1 MTIQSNKN
9 ETQSETKPKSKAKSK
24 PKEKEKTMTTEEL
37 DKLLIENM
45 NQDPNEYQNVLSSI
59 KFKLFLRNSC
69 IDCKTVFKY
78 KFLQE

>member
-1 MTIQSNKN
+1 MKVLTDTHDK
-9 ETQSETKPKSKAKSK
+9 
-24 PKEKEKTMTTEEL
+24 L
-37 DKLLIENM
+37 DEPHKLLIENM

-78 KFLQE
+78 KE